1 VESAHF
7 LAWIRPYE
15 VFGALELRTRIIVV
29 LDGIKS
35 LLSRERM
42 RVLSCFPH
50 VRKIATV
57 CLTPSDCHG
66 ESVAEWRHRYEI
78 AKNATLPSFNEGFD
92 RIVDEE
98 SDSNILTRWR
108 HRCILH
114 TRLTVG
120 SWFIQR
126 QKEWHALASVIP
138 QIDLAL
144 TSLRVE
150 FHLLCHGFQK
160 DSANAIG
167 QDGWPLPLVNLSHYY
182 KLYFGKSW
190 EDACATFGVYDVK
203 ALIRLMPG
211 IVVLTEE
218 DGKKSLEPL
227 YLDSEPL
234 ETFLKEAED
243 DRLKW
248 GEVELFPRPKICD
261 EAILDVIRKL
271 KGTLE
276 KRTTNRSRR
285 R

>member
-1 VESAHF
+1 
-7 LAWIRPYE
+7 
-15 VFGALELRTRIIVV
+15 
-29 LDGIKS
+29 
-35 LLSRERM
+35 M

-182 KLYFGKSW
+182 KLYFG
-190 EDACATFGVYDVK
+190 GVCLVHRNTPNKIRTHPIYYMDK
-203 ALIRLMPG
+203 KHRNALITLSGG
-211 IVVLTEE
+211 IQ
-218 DGKKSLEPL
+218 
-227 YLDSEPL
+227 
-234 ETFLKEAED
+234 
-243 DRLKW
+243 
-248 GEVELFPRPKICD
+248 
-261 EAILDVIRKL
+261 
-271 KGTLE
+271 
-276 KRTTNRSRR
+276 
-285 R
+285 